1 MKSLLICTALL
12 FTFSLCGNKDNGKD
26 DTSGVK
32 PIAGSGKVAENPINK
47 SATFDLAVN
56 AKNGQGYAM
65 TWTVDSIL
73 TVNDSLTTIMGL
85 IKGVKQLQAQQ
96 ASYLEQNQRVA
107 AEAQIAREIFRYINT
122 DGTVS
127 DRKRFEE
134 LVKSYQNLLP
144 K

>member
-1 MKSLLICTALL
+1 
-12 FTFSLCGNKDNGKD
+12 
-26 DTSGVK
+26 
-32 PIAGSGKVAENPINK
+32 
-47 SATFDLAVN
+47 
-56 AKNGQGYAM
+56 M
-65 TWTVDSIL
+65 TWTVDSVL

>member
-1 MKSLLICTALL
+1 MKFLLICTALL

-26 DTSGVK
+26 TVAQ
-32 PIAGSGKVAENPINK
+32 PIAGTGKVAENPINK
-47 SATFDLAVN
+47 SVTFDLAVN
-56 AKNGQGYAM
+56 AKDGKGYAM
-65 TWTVDSIL
+65 TWTVDSVL